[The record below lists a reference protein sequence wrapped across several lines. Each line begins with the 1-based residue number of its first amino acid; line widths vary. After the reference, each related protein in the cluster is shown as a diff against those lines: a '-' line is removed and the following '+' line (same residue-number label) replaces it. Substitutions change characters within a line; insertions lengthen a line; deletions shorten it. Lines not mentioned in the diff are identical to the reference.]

1 MSLNLCICD
10 TEVVLVCCGCKVGV
24 EIVRKNHG
32 WGCLFFVCVC
42 DAEVVLVCCGCK
54 VGVKIVRKNHGWG
67 CLLIFVSLTQRWCWY
82 VAGVRWE

>member
-32 WGCLFFVCVC
+32 WGCL
-42 DAEVVLVCCGCK
+42 
-54 VGVKIVRKNHGWG
+54 
-67 CLLIFVSLTQRWCWY
+67 LIFVSLTQRWCWC
-82 VAGVRWE
+82 VAVMGVGVGVELGGGGCECEWGCCLIFASGKRGGAGVLRV